1 MSSAQR
7 LVTSGQLH
15 PAGMVTRCGSLV
27 ALGGPVICG
36 LNKRPYFAR
45 REAMISHI
53 RKLVQ
58 YWEEQWVAKAG
69 THRTHALRPYTYRP
83 RKTAAEIEAHRLHR
97 ALCGNLQTGL
107 APASGAQL
115 TAKGGATGSN
125 FGADFFPIIGDGR
138 LPQRPYTG
146 TRRHAPP
153 AAQANVAR
161 APANATVCDTH
172 SQPACITCRR
182 LRKTA
187 QECCSLGHHE
197 AGHVPRRLQLQL
209 CEAHRLPP
217 CPICARTQRGVRHCC
232 ARGHHKVCTPVQPSR
247 KRCTSQQPKRPYK
260 RPRVG
265 PSQTRQ
271 ASLRSPHQ
279 PPTPPA
285 PKRRRPKTPSPPSPP
300 TPVPQG
306 LAETPDTEA
315 ICRQLFLGAHGRAS
329 SEVT

>member
-1 MSSAQR
+1 
-7 LVTSGQLH
+7 
-15 PAGMVTRCGSLV
+15 
-27 ALGGPVICG
+27 
-36 LNKRPYFAR
+36 
-45 REAMISHI
+45 MIPHI
-53 RKLVQ
+53 RNLVQ
-58 YWEEQWVAKAG
+58 YCEEQWVAKAG

-83 RKTAAEIEAHRLHR
+83 RKTAAEIEAHRLHI
-97 ALCGNLQTGL
+97 ALCGNLETGL
-107 APASGAQL
+107 APAFGAQL

-125 FGADFFPIIGDGR
+125 FGADFFPVIGDGR

-146 TRRHAPP
+146 TRRHAPQ
-153 AAQANVAR
+153 AAQANVAG

-172 SQPACITCRR
+172 YLPACITCKRR
-182 LRKTA
+182 RKTA
-187 QECCSLGHHE
+187 HECCSLGHHE
-197 AGHVPRRLQLQL
+197 AGHVPRRPQLQL

-247 KRCTSQQPKRPYK
+247 KGCSSQQPKHPYK
-260 RPRVG
+260 RPRVVG
-265 PSQTRQ
+265 PSQPSQ

-300 TPVPQG
+300 TLVPQG
-306 LAETPDTEA
+306 LAETSDTEA
-315 ICRQLFLGAHGRAS
+315 TCRQLFPGAHGRDS

>member
-1 MSSAQR
+1 MRRWGGR
-7 LVTSGQLH
+7 LTYRLTFCLLYNRVATAMRQLSNLKVWLGMQGQSK
-15 PAGMVTRCGSLV
+15 G
-27 ALGGPVICG
+27 
-36 LNKRPYFAR
+36 NK
-45 REAMISHI
+45 H
-53 RKLVQ
+53 
-58 YWEEQWVAKAG
+58 
-69 THRTHALRPYTYRP
+69 TRTHT
-83 RKTAAEIEAHRLHR
+83 
-97 ALCGNLQTGL
+97 
-107 APASGAQL
+107 
-115 TAKGGATGSN
+115 
-125 FGADFFPIIGDGR
+125 
-138 LPQRPYTG
+138 
-146 TRRHAPP
+146 
-153 AAQANVAR
+153 
-161 APANATVCDTH
+161 
-172 SQPACITCRR
+172 PACITCKR

-197 AGHVPRRLQLQL
+197 AGHVPRRPQLQL

-247 KRCTSQQPKRPYK
+247 KRCSSQQPKRSYK

-265 PSQTRQ
+265 PSQTSQ

-306 LAETPDTEA
+306 LVETPDTEA

>member
-1 MSSAQR
+1 MWWAQLEGRSSAR
-7 LVTSGQLH
+7 AH
-15 PAGMVTRCGSLV
+15 
-27 ALGGPVICG
+27 
-36 LNKRPYFAR
+36 
-45 REAMISHI
+45 
-53 RKLVQ
+53 
-58 YWEEQWVAKAG
+58 
-69 THRTHALRPYTYRP
+69 TH
-83 RKTAAEIEAHRLHR
+83 KHR

-125 FGADFFPIIGDGR
+125 FGADFFPIIGDSR

-146 TRRHAPP
+146 TRRHVPP
-153 AAQANVAR
+153 AAQANVNR

-172 SQPACITCRR
+172 SLPACITCKR

-197 AGHVPRRLQLQL
+197 AGHVPRRPQLQL

-247 KRCTSQQPKRPYK
+247 KCCSSQQPKRPYK
-260 RPRVG
+260 RPQVG
-265 PSQTRQ
+265 PSQTSQ

-329 SEVT
+329 SEVA